1 MEENILI
8 VDKENGNKIKLNVID
23 IITIEELNKEY
34 IIYTI
39 DGDSEDNIYA
49 SILEE
54 NETTYRIKSIDSA
67 EEWKIVQN
75 IINEIS
81 LNSEGE

>member
-54 NETTYRIKSIDSA
+54 NETTYRIKSIDSD

-75 IINEIS
+75 IINEIN